1 MLMYTKVWKFAAFL
15 SITTLFCESIRGF
28 TTVNTTSTDFIQ
40 ELEEPK
46 AFLECKEAPRT
57 PEDRRKDTYITR
69 YGRTSKPPERLL
81 NDAQACLI
89 TPEEHEEI
97 KHFSKT

>member
-1 MLMYTKVWKFAAFL
+1 MED
-15 SITTLFCESIRGF
+15 ESEG
-28 TTVNTTSTDFIQ
+28 N
-40 ELEEPK
+40 EEGSENEEYLK
-46 AFLECKEAPRT
+46 N
-57 PEDRRKDTYITR
+57 TYITR